1 MNTEEKAKAYNEVR
15 EKIALRFGSN
25 VAEEIFSEFEMSE
38 DEKTRKALISF
49 LKSPFVNENITDE
62 KVTPWIAWLEKQ
74 REPELYEDLGDY
86 IAELS
91 KQFPEVSFAKLSRI
105 AVRVKN
111 WLEKQGE
118 QDNNEDS
125 DILHR
130 FSFYSYKDEP
140 NILYLAGLY
149 VNDEYRNKG
158 IGTKILK
165 IADEVAASM
174 KCSSILLKT
183 KIGSN
188 AERLYK
194 NNGYITF
201 KKEGNQVWLT
211 KLSGSANSYC
221 QENCKGFQETG
232 KCFADGDCKAKR
244 KAESTDKIESKF
256 HEDEW
261 VSNGDYTWKIIEVK
275 PLDYILQSQDGN
287 IVDDTISHVD
297 EQFHS
302 FTIKDA
308 KDGDILAEDL
318 LEGDSS
324 SFVAIYKKQTE
335 EDFGDFDSYC
345 FVGFDGKFYEGEN
358 GHCLVELHPATKE
371 QRDLLFTKMKEA
383 DYEWSEE
390 THELKKISQRTIS
403 AEAKEA
409 LYDKPAWSEED
420 DYNLQCIIA
429 KVVSDIQNGN
439 VGRNEELIDWLKS
452 LKPNKDMVEALRTE
466 YEKGK
471 ADGIAEMKKHID
483 IMDKDNIDDFAYQC
497 AYDLSKDWL
506 YENASWDDVQIAC
519 KLGAKWY
526 EAHHKVQWSEEDE
539 RMIDNIIFELEE
551 NQENISGVG
560 YKIDWLKQLK
570 QRIGG

>member
-1 MNTEEKAKAYNEVR
+1 MTIEEKAKAYDEAIKRAKEINNEQRAQPFDVMTR
-15 EKIALRFGSN
+15 VFTELRESGDEKIIKEIISIIKSYRENCITEGNHRFN
-25 VAEEIFSEFEMSE
+25 
-38 DEKTRKALISF
+38 DC
-49 LKSPFVNENITDE
+49 
-62 KVTPWIAWLEKQ
+62 IA
-74 REPELYEDLGDY
+74 
-86 IAELS
+86 
-91 KQFPEVSFAKLSRI
+91 
-105 AVRVKN
+105 

-118 QDNNEDS
+118 QDNNEDEA
-125 DILHR
+125 ILHR

-149 VNDEYRNKG
+149 VNDKYRNKG
-158 IGTKILK
+158 IGTKILEV
-165 IADEVAASM
+165 ADEVAKSLN
-174 KCSSILLKT
+174 CHTIRLKT
-183 KIGSN
+183 KKDSN
-188 AERLYK
+188 AERLYQTH
-194 NNGYITF
+194 GYNSLAI
-201 KKEGNQVWLT
+201 EGRDKIWLE
-211 KLSGSANSYC
+211 KQG
-221 QENCKGFQETG
+221 EH
-232 KCFADGDCKAKR
+232 
-244 KAESTDKIESKF
+244 TDKVEPKF
-256 HEDEW
+256 HEGDW
-261 VSNGDYTWKIIEVK
+261 VVFNNHHDSVYQIEKIENYEYTLRYFLGGSMSLPFSHENMIRAWT
-275 PLDYILQSQDGN
+275 LD
-287 IVDDTISHVD
+287 
-297 EQFHS
+297 
-302 FTIKDA
+302 DA
-308 KDGDILAEDL
+308 EDGDILATSA
-318 LEGDSS
+318 GV
-324 SFVAIYKKQTE
+324 FIYN
-335 EDFGDFDSYC
+335 GNGGGSCPGSYC
-345 FVGFDGKFYEGEN
+345 GINTLGRFQTGAETHWTGKPVF
-358 GHCLVELHPATKE
+358 PATKS
-371 QRDLLFTKMKEA
+371 QRDTLFAKMKEA
-383 DYEWSEE
+383 GYELSEK
-390 THELKKISQRTIS
+390 THELKKIEQKPQRIIS